1 MCSTHLSSILISRSS
16 ECHFHGKII
25 RTCYWFRNYF
35 YFINCD
41 LLFQTKQ
48 YKITIIIK
56 QLKLGLVICE
66 SVVRALCWVSDD
78 VVRAGPR
85 KKILNYIRISG
96 SSNVDHVS
104 ELQLALLSEQQS
116 VHTLKEKIKLDREND
131 LKNQQ
136 IIQVRRREQGG
147 WGQGTLSDRT

>member
-1 MCSTHLSSILISRSS
+1 MLS
-16 ECHFHGKII
+16 
-25 RTCYWFRNYF
+25 
-35 YFINCD
+35 
-41 LLFQTKQ
+41 
-48 YKITIIIK
+48 
-56 QLKLGLVICE
+56 
-66 SVVRALCWVSDD
+66 SDD
-78 VVRAGPR
+78 VVRTGPR

-136 IIQVRRREQGG
+136 IIQVRRREQGVG
-147 WGQGTLSDRT
+147 EGVEQGTLRDRTYYGAQGNGREIRKPGNGQGTGQ